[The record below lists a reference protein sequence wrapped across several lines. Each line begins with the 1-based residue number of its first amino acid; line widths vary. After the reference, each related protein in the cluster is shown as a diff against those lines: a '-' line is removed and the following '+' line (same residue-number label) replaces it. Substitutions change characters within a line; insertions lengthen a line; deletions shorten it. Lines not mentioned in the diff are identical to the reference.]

1 MRVLMVLMLGL
12 FGLATAHAGCGN
24 ESGVRELGEE
34 TAWKLTQT
42 GSVVQIG
49 GGIGCTGVGTAQSF
63 MDVTLLSAPLLTNV
77 NTGHTLNYVVRTSQ
91 FTGQLQLNT
100 PREVIPGSTSAA
112 SLFSVNNQLP
122 LYISMSKSGGLSGLA
137 PGEYTALLQLRYRY
151 SISLSDG
158 TFAETAGMVRPGG
171 PTNANLVYGGADLV
185 NLTLRVVVESSCH
198 IPEKNDIDF
207 GDQPLVRRFSEQEVL
222 IVVQCS
228 AETPYTLGLSDGNN
242 ASGGQRR
249 MLSSEGNYLTYE
261 FYKNDGSNWTRWGDT
276 GAERWDSSSLD
287 PDPTNQRYHNARAR
301 ILETSTPP
309 VGDYSD
315 TLRVE
320 VEF

>member
-1 MRVLMVLMLGL
+1 MRVLIVLMLGL
-12 FGLATAHAGCGN
+12 FGLATAHADCSN
-24 ESGVRELGEE
+24 ESGVRELGNE

-49 GGIGCTGVGTAQSF
+49 GGIGCTGVGTDQSF
-63 MDVTLLSAPLLTNV
+63 MDVTLLSAPVLTNV

-100 PREVIPGSTSAA
+100 PKEVISGSTSAGA
-112 SLFSVNNQLP
+112 LFNANNQLP

-137 PGEYTALLQLRYRY
+137 PGEYTSLLELRYRY
-151 SISLSDG
+151 SISLNGG
-158 TFAETAGMVRPGG
+158 TFAETAGMVRPGD
-171 PTNANLVYGGADLV
+171 TTNLVYGGAELV
-185 NLTLRVVVESSCH
+185 NITLRVVVEPSCN
-198 IPEKNDIDF
+198 IAESNNIDF
-207 GDQPLVRRFSEQEVL
+207 GDEPLVRRFSEQEVL

-228 AETPYTLGLSDGNN
+228 AETPYTLGLSDGNH
-242 ASGGQRR
+242 ATGGQRR
-249 MLSSEGNYLTYE
+249 MFSGENYLNYE
-261 FYKNDGSNWTRWGDT
+261 VYKNDGSNWTRWGSV
-276 GAERWDSSSLD
+276 GNERWDSASLD

-301 ILETSTPP
+301 ILDTSTPP